1 METFNLSTSQ
11 NVTLEFKIAS
21 VADRILAYILDIIIL
36 GITSLIF
43 SLVISLTAFGF
54 SEWMLLLFLPVIF
67 YHLLFEIF
75 FNGQSLGKM
84 IMGIRVV
91 KTDGS
96 QLTIGSCFIRWIFQL
111 IDILLLGGAVAIL
124 VIIVNGKGQRLGDL
138 AASTTVLKINKQ
150 GKLENTIW
158 TEIEETYEIKFP
170 QVQLL
175 GDKDIQVVREVLAVS
190 YKNGYNTTTA
200 QLVKN
205 TRSAI
210 CEKASITSDLND
222 RNLLLTIVK
231 DYNALHQ
238 LS

>member
-11 NVTLEFKIAS
+11 NVSLEFKIAS

-36 GITSLIF
+36 GLTSLIF

-54 SEWMLLLFLPVIF
+54 SEWMLLLFLPVLF
-67 YHLLFEIF
+67 YHLLFEVF

-124 VIIVNGKGQRLGDL
+124 VIIINGKGQRLGDL

-175 GDKDIQVVREVLAVS
+175 GDRDIQVVREVLAVS
-190 YKNGYNTTTA
+190 YKNGYNDTTA

-205 TRSAI
+205 TRDAI
-210 CEKASITSDLND
+210 CEKTSITSDLND
-222 RNLLLTIVK
+222 RNFLLTIVK